1 MFSCEVCETLKNT
14 FFIEHLRTAAS
25 GSCKHSIWTC
35 HEIKDV
41 DSTEFFRKMKL
52 APLVFNGFAQV
63 FYVLFRSKHWTSL
76 GSCSHYVLIVK
87 SCAFFFFFFF
97 FVLFRNTRSAKY
109 YLEAAPVICSLWNT
123 KCPENLWTTEAIVWT
138 RFVKKVF
145 IKISKNSQEKTCV
158 RVPFW

>member
-97 FVLFRNTRSAKY
+97 SCFSETRVQQNIIWRLLPLFVPCETLN
-109 YLEAAPVICSLWNT
+109 V
-123 KCPENLWTTEAIVWT
+123 
-138 RFVKKVF
+138 
-145 IKISKNSQEKTCV
+145 QKTFEQQKQSSG
-158 RVPFW
+158 RVL